1 MTPTYSKKTAIFP
14 GTFDPF
20 TKGHYSI
27 VQRGLCI
34 FDEIVIA
41 IGTNTKKQPMFTE
54 AQRKAMLQQIYA
66 NEPRVSIISYDGLT
80 VDIARRHG
88 AQFMLRGTR
97 SVIDFEYEKSMS
109 DVNRVISGLET
120 IVLFTE
126 PIYAHI
132 SSSTVRELICF
143 GHEVSEF
150 LPDGMIL
157 PEIEKQNT
165 PRK

>member
-88 AQFMLRGTR
+88 AQFMLRGAR

-150 LPDGMIL
+150 LPGGMIL

>member
-1 MTPTYSKKTAIFP
+1 MTPTSCKKVALFP

-41 IGTNTKKQPMFTE
+41 IGINANKRPMFSET
-54 AQRKAMLQQIYA
+54 QRLSMLRELYA
-66 NEPRVSIISYDGLT
+66 SEPRVRVISYSGLT
-80 VDIARRHG
+80 VDVARKYE
-88 AQFMLRGTR
+88 AQFMLRGAR

-109 DVNRVISGLET
+109 DVNREISGLET

-132 SSSTVRELICF
+132 SSSTVRELLCF
-143 GHEVSEF
+143 GHKVDEF

-157 PEIEKQNT
+157 PSTE
-165 PRK
+165 

>member
-1 MTPTYSKKTAIFP
+1 MTQTCCKKTALFP

-20 TKGHYSI
+20 TKGHHSI

-41 IGTNTKKQPMFTE
+41 IGVNANKKPMFTE
-54 AQRKAMLQQIYA
+54 GQRLEMLQRLYA
-66 NEPRVSIISYDGLT
+66 DEPRVKVISYSGLT
-80 VDIARRHG
+80 VDVAHRYG
-88 AQFMLRGTR
+88 AQFMLRGAR

-109 DVNRVISGLET
+109 DVNREISGVET

-132 SSSTVRELICF
+132 SSSIVRELLCF
-143 GHEVSEF
+143 GHKVDEF
-150 LPDGMIL
+150 LPDGMEL
-157 PEIEKQNT
+157 PL
-165 PRK
+165 R

>member
-1 MTPTYSKKTAIFP
+1 MTPTYCKKVALFP

-20 TKGHYSI
+20 TKGHHSI

-41 IGTNTKKQPMFTE
+41 IGINANKQPMFSE
-54 AQRKAMLQQIYA
+54 SQRLTMLQQLYA
-66 NEPRVSIISYDGLT
+66 PEPRIRIISYSGLT
-80 VDIARRHG
+80 VDIARKYG
-88 AQFMLRGTR
+88 AQFMLRGAR

-109 DVNRVISGLET
+109 DVNREISGLET

-132 SSSTVRELICF
+132 SSSTVRELLCF
-143 GHEVSEF
+143 GHEVDEF
-150 LPDGMIL
+150 LPAGMTL
-157 PEIEKQNT
+157 PSKE
-165 PRK
+165 